1 MIDNQL
7 ELEGDNPEISN
18 ALDHHFTSN
27 QAELKTSMPA
37 KIVKYDKDKQWAQ
50 VQSLWKRFYLDEDGQ
65 EVEQEQAI
73 INDVPIQF
81 PRFGNFVILFPLK
94 AGDSVWLQFAERA
107 MESYLASDAKTII
120 DPVEGRMHDIND
132 AYATPCFSTEKT
144 AIMEVNDNFVIRSLN
159 NDTYIALTPD
169 QQVQIKASKVL
180 LGSSTADKA
189 LALAEKVNNRFSSF
203 ENLYNAHIHV
213 TPAGPS
219 SPTVSLVVG
228 SQNVDSSKVF
238 TDA

>member
-1 MIDNQL
+1 MDNQL
-7 ELEGDNPEISN
+7 ELEGDNPDIGD

-50 VQSLWKRFYLDEDGQ
+50 VQPLWKRFYLDEDGQ

-81 PRFGNFVILFPLK
+81 PRFGNYMILFPLK

-120 DPVEGRMHDIND
+120 DPVENRMHDIND

-144 AIMEVNDNFVIRSLN
+144 AIMDVNDNFVIRSLN

-169 QQVQIKASKVL
+169 KEVQIKATKVL
-180 LGSSTADKA
+180 LGSPTANKA
-189 LALAEKVNNRFSSF
+189 LALAEKVNSRFSSV
-203 ENLYNAHIHV
+203 ENSFNTHTHP

-219 SPTVSLVVG
+219 LIPVVLITG
-228 SQNVDSSKVF
+228 TQNVDSSKVF